1 MTPLGPA
8 QWRLQCGKNICSVEK
23 IPNPQGIIPNPQG
36 IIPSG
41 APDAK
46 LSVNYATYLTT
57 VTKGKLGTYTYNL
70 SRYIVQRQINY
81 IESETV
87 EIDTKKE
94 EVPT

>member
-1 MTPLGPA
+1 M
-8 QWRLQCGKNICSVEK
+8 EK
-23 IPNPQGIIPNPQG
+23 ISAVWKKSRTRRELSRTRRELPQ
-36 IIPSG
+36 SG

-81 IESETV
+81 MESETV

>member
-1 MTPLGPA
+1 M
-8 QWRLQCGKNICSVEK
+8 EK
-23 IPNPQGIIPNPQG
+23 ISAVWKKSRTRRELSRTRRELS
-36 IIPSG
+36 PSG

>member
-23 IPNPQGIIPNPQG
+23 IPNPQG

-81 IESETV
+81 MESETV
-87 EIDTKKE
+87 EIDTKKQ